1 MPVIRCER
9 CDASQYVA
17 ATHATVLQCARC
29 GHQIPL
35 SRKALI
41 DPVIA
46 AGVAHHVRRPSA
58 LTGAVGRS
66 VAAAGGRPAARSVG
80 ARGGRR
86 RPR

>member
-9 CDASQYVA
+9 CDTSQYVA
-17 ATHATVLQCARC
+17 ATHATVLRCARC

-46 AGVAHHVRRPSA
+46 AGVAHRVRRPSA
-58 LTGAVGRS
+58 LRAV
-66 VAAAGGRPAARSVG
+66 
-80 ARGGRR
+80 
-86 RPR
+86 RPRPPRINPLRP